1 MTKISNHCQ
10 GCGVRLQTAEPL
22 KQGYTPKADSQLCQR
37 CYRLTHYGDLA
48 GTSSLIQ
55 TEALLTKLA
64 SMDALFLWVLDLFH
78 LNESMIDGLTRHLPD
93 KDIVIIAAKRD
104 LLPDTVSQH
113 KITAMIQRQYKEVR
127 LMPKGVVVVGD
138 YGKDGVD
145 EVFKAIDIFRNNR
158 DVVIFGVANAG
169 KSTLIN
175 ALFPNR
181 LPVTV
186 SQFPGTTVDLIP
198 IAQRGYTIYDTPGI
212 EMRNHLLNALDPA
225 QVKLL
230 QPKAAVKPV
239 VYQLSGRQSL
249 IIGQCAMIHID
260 APKTPVSAV
269 CYFPLKVDVH
279 RTKTEQADGYWQNHT
294 AAKVP
299 SIVDYDGK
307 LVKKTWKK
315 TDDKVDVVLMYVGF
329 ISISGDCTI
338 TTETIEPCDI
348 ILRKAVI

>member
-1 MTKISNHCQ
+1 MTKNSEHCQ
-10 GCGVRLQTAEPL
+10 GCGVRLQIADP
-22 KQGYTPKADSQLCQR
+22 KNPGYTPKAEARLCQR

-48 GTSSLIQ
+48 ASSAEIK
-55 TEALLTKLA
+55 TEALLAKLA
-64 SMDALFLWVLDLFH
+64 AMNALFLWVIDLFH

-93 KDIVIIAAKRD
+93 KDIIIVATKRD

-113 KITAMIQRQYKEVR
+113 KITAMIQRQCKEAR

-212 EMRNHLLNALDPA
+212 EMRNHLLHVLEPA

-230 QPKAAVKPV
+230 QPKSAVRPV
-239 VYQLSGRQSL
+239 VYQLSGRQTL

-269 CYFPLKVDVH
+269 CYFPSKVDVH
-279 RTKTEQADGYWQNHT
+279 RTKTEQSAGYWQNHT
-294 AAKVP
+294 SDKIP
-299 SIVDYDGK
+299 SVVGEHGK
-307 LVKKTWKK
+307 PVKKTWKK
-315 TDDKVDVVLMYVGF
+315 TDAKVDVVLMYVGF
-329 ISISGDCTI
+329 ISISGDCTV

>member
-1 MTKISNHCQ
+1 MTKNFEYCQ
-10 GCGVRLQTAEPL
+10 GCGVRLQTADPL
-22 KQGYTPKADSQLCQR
+22 KQGYTPKAESQLCQR

-48 GTSSLIQ
+48 ASSAEIK
-55 TEALLTKLA
+55 TEALLAKLA
-64 SMDALFLWVLDLFH
+64 AMDALFLWVIDLFH
-78 LNESMIDGLTRHLPD
+78 LEESMVDGLTRHLPN
-93 KDIVIIAAKRD
+93 KDIIIVATKRD

-113 KITAMIQRQYKEVR
+113 KITSMIQRLCKEAQ
-127 LMPKGVVVVGD
+127 LKPKGVVVVGD

-145 EVFKAIDIFRNNR
+145 EVIKAIDIFRNNR

-175 ALFPNR
+175 ASFSNR

-198 IAQRGYTIYDTPGI
+198 IAQLGYTIYDTPGI
-212 EMRNHLLNALDPA
+212 EMRNHLLHVLDPA

-230 QPKAAVKPV
+230 QPKTSVKPV

-249 IIGQCAMIHID
+249 IIGQSAMIHID
-260 APKTPVSAV
+260 APKSPVSAV

-279 RTKTEQADGYWQNHT
+279 RTKTEQTANYWQRHT
-294 AAKVP
+294 AGKIP
-299 SIVDYDGK
+299 SIVGHEDK
-307 LVKKTWKK
+307 IVRKTWKK
-315 TDDKVDVVLMYVGF
+315 TEDKVDVVLMYVGF

-348 ILRKAVI
+348 IIRKAVI